1 MKKRCLFVLSITAIL
16 VLSGCR
22 GGRRGSTSVDPTSDN
37 PTTTIS
43 TSSSTLTTTSGNSST
58 TTVTGATTA
67 SIPSSTTGGGSY
79 STGTLSS
86 LTTITSTLTPTSAP
100 DVGNY
105 YDSISSSLTGD
116 SLKSAL
122 YNLIKGH
129 TKYSYDNLEIA
140 MRTTDRNWDKSP
152 DPNDEN
158 PYMFLLYLVNN
169 DTKPHLWNESHG
181 SFGSTVT
188 GKYMWDKEHMWP
200 KSNGFN
206 TKGLEAYCDLH
217 HLRASDMK
225 NNNTRSNYP
234 YGPGTGGNW
243 VVDANGDNSG
253 MRGATY
259 LPTARDRGDCA
270 RAIFY
275 MATRYSTGDG
285 SGGTKLAL
293 TTGNDDSGGKW
304 GYVNTL
310 LQWNDDDPP
319 DAWEITRN
327 SLVQAIQK
335 NRNPFIDH
343 PEYARKIWG

>member
-22 GGRRGSTSVDPTSDN
+22 GGRRGSTSVDPTSEN
-37 PTTTIS
+37 PTTLVPTTGGA
-43 TSSSTLTTTSGNSST
+43 TSATSDTGTSVTSGTS
-58 TTVTGATTA
+58 ATSATSGTA
-67 SIPSSTTGGGSY
+67 SSTTG
-79 STGTLSS
+79 TLST

-100 DVGNY
+100 SVGNY

-140 MRTTDRNWDKSP
+140 MRTTDRNWEKSP
-152 DPNDEN
+152 NPSDEN
-158 PYMFLLYLVNN
+158 PYMNLLYLVNN
-169 DTKPHLWNESHG
+169 DTKAHLWNENHG
-181 SFGSTVT
+181 SFGSTVD

-206 TKGLEAYCDLH
+206 TKSLEAYSDLH

-225 NNNTRSNYP
+225 NNNNRSNLP
-234 YGPGTGGNW
+234 YGPGTGGKY
-243 VVDANGDNSG
+243 VADANGDNSG
-253 MRGATY
+253 FKSSSSY
-259 LPTARDRGDCA
+259 LPLERDRGDCA

-285 SGGTKLAL
+285 SGGTSLGL
-293 TTGNDDSGGKW
+293 TNGTDDSGGKW
-304 GYVNTL
+304 GYLSYL

-319 DAWEITRN
+319 DAWEIARN
-327 SLVQAIQK
+327 GLVQGIQG